1 LPALIS
7 VSLDLNQK
15 YSFIGLTQQKY
26 FPRPISKFRN
36 QFLTFASIMQKD
48 KLLIIDDEE
57 RLRNLLARIL
67 QLEGYEVLVASTG
80 KEGLKKL
87 QQEIIPVVISDVKLP
102 DVNGIELTSQIK
114 ASYPATEI
122 IVLTAFGTINDGVKA
137 IKSGAFDYITKG
149 DDNEKIIPLVSK
161 AMDKA
166 LLQHRVLVL
175 EEKLNNKF
183 GFDRL
188 IGKSN
193 AITDVIKLA
202 QKVALTDTTVL
213 LLGETG
219 TGKEIFAEAIHQASN
234 RHTKSFVAVNCSAFT
249 KELLESELFGH
260 KAGSFTGAVK
270 DKKGLFEEANGGTI
284 FLDEIGELDHDLQ
297 AKLLRVLESQQF
309 LKIGDTKPT
318 QVNVRILAATNRNL
332 QEEVSKEGFRSDL
345 YYRLSVF
352 QITLPAL
359 RDRRKDIKLLAEYFM
374 NYFGI
379 KVKKQFVGLTD
390 KFVEKLEA
398 YNWPGNIRELKNII
412 ERAVILADENV
423 LDETLLPYEMQEPQP
438 TKSGGALST
447 FDLSSIEKIHI
458 QRVLNHAHGNRAEA
472 ARLLNIGVATL
483 YRKLK
488 DYGLE

>member
-1 LPALIS
+1 
-7 VSLDLNQK
+7 
-15 YSFIGLTQQKY
+15 
-26 FPRPISKFRN
+26 
-36 QFLTFASIMQKD
+36 MQKD

-67 QLEGYEVLVASTG
+67 QLEGYDVVVAANG

-87 QQEIIPVVISDVKLP
+87 QQEATIPVVISDVKLP
-102 DVNGIELTSQIK
+102 DINGIELTSQIK
-114 ASYPATEI
+114 AGWPSTEI

-166 LLQHRVLVL
+166 LLQYRVLEL
-175 EEKLNNKF
+175 EQKLNVKF

-234 RHTKSFVAVNCSAFT
+234 RHTKAFVAVNCSAFT

-260 KAGSFTGAVK
+260 KAGAFTGAVK

-332 QEEVSKEGFRSDL
+332 QAEVSKEGFRSDL

-359 RDRRKDIKLLAEYFM
+359 RDRKKDIKLLAEYFM
-374 NYFGI
+374 QYFGA
-379 KVKKQFVGLTD
+379 KVKKQPTGLTD
-390 KFVEKLEA
+390 KFIEKLEA

-412 ERAVILADENV
+412 ERAVILADDNI

-438 TKSGGALST
+438 AKAGSPLSS
-447 FDLSSIEKIHI
+447 FDLSSIEKMHI

>member
-1 LPALIS
+1 
-7 VSLDLNQK
+7 
-15 YSFIGLTQQKY
+15 
-26 FPRPISKFRN
+26 
-36 QFLTFASIMQKD
+36 MQKS

-67 QLEGYEVLVASTG
+67 QLEGYDVLVASNG

-102 DVNGIELTSQIK
+102 DINGIELTSQIK
-114 ASYPATEI
+114 TAFPATEI
-122 IVLTAFGTINDGVKA
+122 IVVTAFGTINDGVKA

-166 LLQHRVLVL
+166 LLQYRVIEL
-175 EEKLNNKF
+175 EQKLTSKF
-183 GFDRL
+183 SFESL
-188 IGKSN
+188 IGKSA
-193 AITDVIKLA
+193 AITDAIKLA

-219 TGKEIFAEAIHQASN
+219 TGKELFAEAIHQASP

-270 DKKGLFEEANGGTI
+270 DKKGLFEEADGGTI
-284 FLDEIGELDHDLQ
+284 FLDEIGELDHDIQ

-318 QVNVRILAATNRNL
+318 KVNARILAATNRNL
-332 QEEVSKEGFRSDL
+332 QDEVSRDKFRSDL
-345 YYRLSVF
+345 FYRLSVF

-359 RDRRKDIKLLAEYFM
+359 RERKKDIKLLAEYFM
-374 NYFGI
+374 SYFGL
-379 KVKKQFVGLTD
+379 KVKKQFTGMTE
-390 KFVEKLEA
+390 KFIEKLEA

-412 ERAVILADENV
+412 ERAVILADDNV

-438 TKSGGALST
+438 SKNGSLPST
-447 FDLSSIEKIHI
+447 FDLSSIEKHHI
-458 QRVLNHAHGNRAEA
+458 QRVLNHTHGNRAEA

>member
-1 LPALIS
+1 
-7 VSLDLNQK
+7 
-15 YSFIGLTQQKY
+15 
-26 FPRPISKFRN
+26 
-36 QFLTFASIMQKD
+36 MQRD

-57 RLRNLLARIL
+57 RLRSLLARIL
-67 QLEGYEVLVASTG
+67 QLEGYEIIVASTG
-80 KEGLKKL
+80 KEGLRKL
-87 QQEIIPVVISDVKLP
+87 QQEAIPVVISDVKLP
-102 DVNGIELTSQIK
+102 DMNGIELASQIK
-114 ASYPATEI
+114 ATYPACEI

-166 LLQHRVLVL
+166 LLQYRVLEL
-175 EEKLNNKF
+175 EQKLNAKF

-188 IGKSN
+188 IGKS
-193 AITDVIKLA
+193 APITDVIKMA

-260 KAGSFTGAVK
+260 KAGAFTGAVK

-284 FLDEIGELDHDLQ
+284 FLDEIGELDLDLQ

-309 LKIGDTKPT
+309 LKVGDTKPT

-332 QEEVSKEGFRSDL
+332 LAEVNKEGFRSDL

-359 RDRRKDIKLLAEYFM
+359 RDRKKDIRLLAEHFM
-374 NYFGI
+374 HYFGV
-379 KVKKQFVGLTD
+379 KVKKQLNSLTD
-390 KFVEKLEA
+390 GFVEKLEA
-398 YNWPGNIRELKNII
+398 YPWPGNIRELKNII
-412 ERAVILADENV
+412 ERAVILADGNT
-423 LDETLLPYEMQEPQP
+423 LDETLLPYEMQEPQT
-438 TKSGGALST
+438 TKTGTATTT
-447 FDLSSIEKIHI
+447 FDLSTIEKMHI
-458 QRVLNHAHGNRAEA
+458 QRVLIHVHGNRAEA

-488 DYGLE
+488 EYGLE

>member
-1 LPALIS
+1 
-7 VSLDLNQK
+7 
-15 YSFIGLTQQKY
+15 
-26 FPRPISKFRN
+26 
-36 QFLTFASIMQKD
+36 MQKD

-67 QLEGYEVLVASTG
+67 QLEGYDVLVASTG

-87 QQEIIPVVISDVKLP
+87 QQEPVPVVISDVKLP
-102 DVNGIELTSQIK
+102 DANGIELTSKIK
-114 ASYPATEI
+114 AEWPATEI

-166 LLQHRVLVL
+166 LLQYRVLEL
-175 EEKLNNKF
+175 EQKLSTKF

-359 RDRRKDIKLLAEYFM
+359 RDRKKDIRLLAEYFM
-374 NYFGI
+374 NYFGL
-379 KVKKQFVGLTD
+379 KVKKQFTGLSD
-390 KFVEKLEA
+390 KFIEKLEA

-423 LDETLLPYEMQEPQP
+423 LDETLLPYDMQEPQP
-438 TKSGGALST
+438 TKAGSSLST
-447 FDLSSIEKIHI
+447 FDLSSIEKHHI

>member
-1 LPALIS
+1 
-7 VSLDLNQK
+7 
-15 YSFIGLTQQKY
+15 
-26 FPRPISKFRN
+26 
-36 QFLTFASIMQKD
+36 MQKG

-67 QLEGYEVLVASTG
+67 QLEGYEVIVASTG

-87 QQEIIPVVISDVKLP
+87 QHDAIPVVISDVKLP

-114 ASYPATEI
+114 ANWPATEI

-166 LLQHRVLVL
+166 LLQHRVLEL
-175 EEKLNNKF
+175 EQKLNSKF

-188 IGKSN
+188 IGKST
-193 AITDVIKLA
+193 AIIDVIKLA

-219 TGKEIFAEAIHQASN
+219 TGKEIFAEAIHQASPRN
-234 RHTKSFVAVNCSAFT
+234 AKSFVAVNCSAFT

-284 FLDEIGELDHDLQ
+284 FLDELGELDHDLQ

-309 LKIGDTKPT
+309 IKLGDTKT
-318 QVNVRILAATNRNL
+318 TKVNVRVLAATNRNL
-332 QEEVSKEGFRSDL
+332 QDDVTNGTFRSDL
-345 YYRLSVF
+345 FYRLSVF

-359 RDRRKDIKLLAEYFM
+359 RERRKDISLLAKYFVQ
-374 NYFGI
+374 YFAS
-379 KVKKQFVGLTD
+379 KVKRQVNSLSPVFI
-390 KFVEKLEA
+390 EKLEA
-398 YNWPGNIRELKNII
+398 YTWPGNIRELKNVI
-412 ERAVILADENV
+412 ERAVILCDGNE
-423 LDETLLPYEMQEPQP
+423 LDETLLPY
-438 TKSGGALST
+438 
-447 FDLSSIEKIHI
+447 D
-458 QRVLNHAHGNRAEA
+458 
-472 ARLLNIGVATL
+472 
-483 YRKLK
+483 
-488 DYGLE
+488 

>member
-1 LPALIS
+1 M
-7 VSLDLNQK
+7 VKN
-15 YSFIGLTQQKY
+15 
-26 FPRPISKFRN
+26 
-36 QFLTFASIMQKD
+36 

-57 RLRNLLARIL
+57 RLRSLLARIL
-67 QLEGYEVLVASTG
+67 QLEGYEVLVAATG
-80 KEGLKKL
+80 KEGLKKM
-87 QQEIIPVVISDVKLP
+87 QYDAIPVVISDVKLP
-102 DVNGIELTSQIK
+102 DINGIELTSQIK
-114 ASYPATEI
+114 ASWPAAEI

-137 IKSGAFDYITKG
+137 IKSGAFDYIIKG

-166 LLQHRVLVL
+166 LLQFKVL
-175 EEKLNNKF
+175 ELEQKLNNKF

-188 IGKSN
+188 IGRSA

-219 TGKEIFAEAIHQASN
+219 TGKEIFAEAIHQASH
-234 RHTKSFVAVNCSAFT
+234 RSTKSFVAVNCSAFT

-270 DKKGLFEEANGGTI
+270 DKKGLFEEANDGTI

-332 QEEVSKEGFRSDL
+332 QEEVTKEGFRSDL

-352 QITLPAL
+352 KITLPAL
-359 RDRRKDIKLLAEYFM
+359 RDRKKDIRLLAEYFM
-374 NYFGI
+374 HYFGL
-379 KVKKQFVGLTD
+379 KVKKQFAGLSD
-390 KFVEKLEA
+390 IFIEKLEA
-398 YNWPGNIRELKNII
+398 YNWPGNIRELKNVI
-412 ERAVILADENV
+412 ERAVILADDNI
-423 LDETLLPYEMQEPQP
+423 LDETLLPYEMQEPQSS
-438 TKSGGALST
+438 KAGNSLST
-447 FDLSSIEKIHI
+447 FDLSSIEKLHI

-488 DYGLE
+488 DYELE

>member
-1 LPALIS
+1 
-7 VSLDLNQK
+7 
-15 YSFIGLTQQKY
+15 
-26 FPRPISKFRN
+26 
-36 QFLTFASIMQKD
+36 MQKSR
-48 KLLIIDDEE
+48 LLIIDDEE

-67 QLEGYEVLVASTG
+67 QLEGYEVLVAANG

-87 QQEIIPVVISDVKLP
+87 QQETIPVVISDVKLP
-102 DVNGIELTSQIK
+102 DINGIELTTQIK
-114 ASYPATEI
+114 MAFPATEI

-149 DDNEKIIPLVSK
+149 DDNERIIPLVSK

-166 LLQHRVLVL
+166 LLQLRVQELEQKLSTKFSFDSLV
-175 EEKLNNKF
+175 
-183 GFDRL
+183 
-188 IGKSN
+188 GKSP
-193 AITDVIKLA
+193 AITDAIKLA
-202 QKVALTDTTVL
+202 KKVALTDTTVL

-219 TGKEIFAEAIHQASN
+219 TGKELFAEAIHQASP
-234 RHTKSFVAVNCSAFT
+234 RHTKAFVAVNCSAFT

-270 DKKGLFEEANGGTI
+270 DKKGLFEEADGGTI

-309 LKIGDTKPT
+309 LKVGDTRPT
-318 QVNVRILAATNRNL
+318 KVNVRILAATNRNL
-332 QEEVSKEGFRSDL
+332 QDEVNKEHFRSDL

-359 RDRRKDIKLLAEYFM
+359 RERKKDIKPLAEYFI
-374 NYFGI
+374 NYFGL
-379 KVKKQFVGLTD
+379 KVKKQFTGMTD
-390 KFVEKLEA
+390 EFMAKLEA
-398 YNWPGNIRELKNII
+398 HHWPGNIRELKNVI
-412 ERAVILADENV
+412 ERAVILADDPV
-423 LDETLLPYEMQEPQP
+423 LDETLLPYEMQEPQIHNNGSP
-438 TKSGGALST
+438 LSA
-447 FDLSSIEKIHI
+447 FDLSSIEKLHI

>member
-1 LPALIS
+1 
-7 VSLDLNQK
+7 
-15 YSFIGLTQQKY
+15 
-26 FPRPISKFRN
+26 
-36 QFLTFASIMQKD
+36 MQRD

-57 RLRNLLARIL
+57 RLRSLLARIL
-67 QLEGYEVLVASTG
+67 ELEGYEVLVAATG

-87 QQEIIPVVISDVKLP
+87 QHEPIPVVISDVKLP
-102 DVNGIELTSQIK
+102 DINGIELTTQIK
-114 ASYPATEI
+114 ATRPATEI
-122 IVLTAFGTINDGVKA
+122 IVLTAFGTINDGVRA

-166 LLQHRVLVL
+166 LLQQRVIEL
-175 EEKLNNKF
+175 EQKLNSRF

-188 IGKSN
+188 IGNSP

-219 TGKEIFAEAIHQASN
+219 TGKELFAEAIHQASP
-234 RHTKSFVAVNCSAFT
+234 RKTKAFVAVNCSAFT

-270 DKKGLFEEANGGTI
+270 DKKGLFEEASAGTI

-309 LKIGDTKPT
+309 IKVGDTKAT
-318 QVNVRILAATNRNL
+318 RVNVRILAATNRNL
-332 QEEVSKEGFRSDL
+332 QDEVSKGSFRSDL

-359 RDRRKDIKLLAEYFM
+359 RDRKKDIKPLAEYFV
-374 NYFGI
+374 NYFGL
-379 KVKKQFVGLTD
+379 KVKKQFNGLTNT
-390 KFVEKLEA
+390 FVEKLDA
-398 YNWPGNIRELKNII
+398 YHWPGNIRELKNII
-412 ERAVILADENV
+412 ERAVILADENI
-423 LDETLLPYEMQEPQP
+423 LDESLLPYELQQPQMSKP
-438 TKSGGALST
+438 GTALLA
-447 FDLSSIEKIHI
+447 FDLSTIEKLHI
-458 QRVLNHAHGNRAEA
+458 QRVLNHARGNRAET

>member
-1 LPALIS
+1 
-7 VSLDLNQK
+7 
-15 YSFIGLTQQKY
+15 
-26 FPRPISKFRN
+26 
-36 QFLTFASIMQKD
+36 MQKD

-67 QLEGYEVLVASTG
+67 QLEGYDVLVASNG
-80 KEGLKKL
+80 KEGLRKL
-87 QQEIIPVVISDVKLP
+87 QQEVIPVVISDVKLP
-102 DVNGIELTSQIK
+102 DANGIELTSQIK
-114 ASYPATEI
+114 AGWPSTEI

-166 LLQHRVLVL
+166 LLQYKVLDL
-175 EEKLNNKF
+175 EQKLNDKF

-188 IGKSN
+188 VGKSA
-193 AITDVIKLA
+193 AIADVIKLA

-234 RHTKSFVAVNCSAFT
+234 RRSKSFVAVNCSAFT

-260 KAGSFTGAVK
+260 KAGAFTGAIK

-309 LKIGDTKPT
+309 LKIGDTRPT

-332 QEEVSKEGFRSDL
+332 QNEVSKEGFRSDL

-359 RDRRKDIKLLAEYFM
+359 RDRKKDIKLLAEYFM
-374 NYFGI
+374 QYFGA
-379 KVKKQFVGLTD
+379 KVKKQLTGLSD
-390 KFVEKLEA
+390 KFIEKLEA

-412 ERAVILADENV
+412 ERAVILADENI
-423 LDETLLPYEMQEPQP
+423 LDETLLPYEMQGPQP
-438 TKSGGALST
+438 VKPGDMLSS
-447 FDLSSIEKIHI
+447 FDLSSIEKLHI
-458 QRVLNHAHGNRAEA
+458 QRVLNHVHGNRAEA

>member
-1 LPALIS
+1 
-7 VSLDLNQK
+7 
-15 YSFIGLTQQKY
+15 
-26 FPRPISKFRN
+26 
-36 QFLTFASIMQKD
+36 MQKE

-67 QLEGYEVLVASTG
+67 QLEGYEVLVAANG

-87 QQEIIPVVISDVKLP
+87 QQENIPVVISDVKLP
-102 DVNGIELTSQIK
+102 DYNGIDLTLQIK
-114 ASYPATEI
+114 FLRPATEV

-149 DDNEKIIPLVSK
+149 DDNERIIPLVSK

-166 LLQHRVLVL
+166 LLQYRVEEL
-175 EEKLNNKF
+175 ESKLNEKF

-188 IGKSN
+188 IGKST
-193 AITDVIKLA
+193 AVTDVIKLA

-219 TGKEIFAEAIHQASN
+219 TGKELFAEAIHQASP
-234 RHTKSFVAVNCSAFT
+234 RHNKPFVAVNCSAFT

-270 DKKGLFEEANGGTI
+270 DKKGLFEEANSGTI
-284 FLDEIGELDHDLQ
+284 FLDEIGELDHELQ

-332 QEEVSKEGFRSDL
+332 QDEVSKEGFRSDL

-359 RDRRKDIKLLAEYFM
+359 RDRKKDIKLLAEYFM
-374 NYFGI
+374 NYFGL
-379 KVKKQFVGLTD
+379 KVKKQFTGMTD
-390 KFVEKLEA
+390 KFIEKLEA

-412 ERAVILADENV
+412 ERAVILADETV
-423 LDETLLPYEMQEPQP
+423 LDESLLPYEMQEPSP
-438 TKSGGALST
+438 VKAGNSLSA
-447 FDLSSIEKIHI
+447 FDLASIEKLHI
-458 QRVLNHAHGNRAEA
+458 QRVLNHTHGNRAEA